1 MMHQFVVFVIDDE
14 FSFEFFFLEGFCICD
29 FDILLKDFWVV
40 FLLVQ

>member
-14 FSFEFFFLEGFCICD
+14 FSFAFFLEGFWICD
-29 FDILLKDFWVV
+29 FDILSRDFWVV